1 MNKTRIANIC
11 SALTVMLIT
20 LYLFPRHT
28 TSFQYHAEVGKPW
41 GYDALVADCDFP
53 IYKTDR
59 ELEADREAALR
70 LLTPCYQHDDH
81 STLNILSVTDYRNLE
96 EHGISRIQILRGL
109 ESTPV
114 SLKDV
119 YTPKTAFENFG
130 HEFVPTLHED
140 TAMTNRLRQSLLSSV
155 SPTQGLVQKG
165 EKIIDRG
172 KIVTERDIQI
182 LSSLKRTYA
191 EQDLSL
197 LQRLLATLGDGILIF
212 VYFMMF
218 IIYLRVF
225 RPRHLLRTEH
235 VLFFCVLPAILIV
248 LSCLLINYTHLSI
261 YLIPFAWVPV
271 LTRIFFDSR
280 TALFLHIVTVFTV
293 SLVVTSPFEFLV
305 VQMAVGMVTV
315 ASLRD
320 LARRSQLFKTAFYIL
335 CTYIIVYTAF
345 CLATTGEI
353 DNLRLQTYL
362 YFVLNIILVI
372 CSYGLIYF
380 FERVF
385 KVMSS
390 ITLVELTDLSND
402 LLQRFTLEA
411 PGSFQHSMQVS
422 NLATEAARVV
432 GADTLLVRTGALYHD
447 IGKMLHP
454 EYFTENQQDGSN
466 PLLTMPS
473 EQAAKVI
480 IAHVTDGLK
489 LAQQYKLPEH
499 VADFISTH
507 QGDSL
512 VRYFYNTAVNNGE
525 NPNEEDYRYPGP
537 RPQSREQAIVMMA
550 DAVEARSRTL
560 KDMNEKSV
568 RTMVKQM
575 LDQQIADGQLDE
587 AAITFSD
594 LTHIKE
600 VFVQHILVMNHH
612 RVKYPS
618 IKK

>member
-20 LYLFPRHT
+20 LYLFPRHA
-28 TSFQYHAEVGKPW
+28 TSFQYHAEAGKPW

-59 ELEADREAALR
+59 DLEAERTAALR
-70 LLTPCYQHDDH
+70 SLTPCYQRDDH

-96 EHGISRIQILRGL
+96 EQGISRIQVLRGL
-109 ESTPV
+109 ESTSI

-119 YTPKTAFENFG
+119 FTPKTAFENFG

-140 TAMTNRLRQSLLSSV
+140 TAMTHRLRQSLLSGISL
-155 SPTQGLVQKG
+155 TQGMVQKG

-197 LQRLLATLGDGILIF
+197 LQRLLATLGDGVLIF

-235 VLFFCVLPAILIV
+235 VLFFCTLPATLII

-305 VQMAVGMVTV
+305 VQTAVGMVTV

-335 CTYIIVYTAF
+335 CTYFVVYTAF
-345 CLATTGEI
+345 CLATTGEV
-353 DNLRLQTYL
+353 DNLHLYTYL

-402 LLQRFTLEA
+402 LLQRFSLEA

-489 LAQQYKLPEH
+489 LAQQHKLPER

-507 QGDSL
+507 QGNSL

-525 NPNEEDYRYPGP
+525 NPNEEDFRYPGP

-560 KDMNEKSV
+560 KDVNEKSV

-594 LTHIKE
+594 MTQIKE
-600 VFVQHILVMNHH
+600 VFVQHLLIMNHH